1 MMATLALLV
10 TLLCIGL
17 LAVIAFLVSHSSKIK
32 SIEKHIGSLQAR
44 AAVLESRTREI
55 LEQYAGTRIP
65 VSTKEVVRGGPAS
78 EVVRGISATDGV
90 RAVADSEAAGM
101 ATQPLPTPPAPPVT
115 PKVPVAPE
123 KPSRTRGEWE
133 ALIGGKLL
141 NRIGALALII
151 AVGLFLKYA
160 FDNNWFT
167 EWMRVS
173 IGVLVGV
180 VCLLAAARAAR
191 KGFEVFAQGLVGAGL
206 AILYLSVYASF
217 NFYALVSQP
226 AAFVA
231 MSAVTILSYV
241 QAFRYKALAVSL
253 LGLLGGFLTPFML
266 STGEANMVG
275 LFTYVALLDL
285 GLLLVV
291 ARNDAWMI
299 LDPLALLG
307 TYCIYSL
314 WHSEYYTQDKLIPV
328 VLFLTLFW
336 IMFHGFDLYRLRRGV
351 ATYAE
356 FRRAISGVHSVIFFG
371 ALSIVLTERPVTE
384 QAMMT
389 FVLGLLYIGSALFTG
404 ENTAERKSA
413 FTQFMVTGIVLSLV
427 AVLIAWDGFNKIVI
441 WSLACVSVVWMGVTK
456 QQKSVWATGLI
467 LLAFSFPMMLF
478 SPGALLYHPLESFR
492 PVLNGRALTFL
503 IVALSLGMGGH
514 LYWSGLPKPS
524 LKVHE
529 FFQYGWFFLIVIA
542 LNVETIDLFSL
553 WMVNAADADREL
565 LAFQRLM
572 AVAGV
577 NGLLGF
583 ALVGLGLGVRMR
595 PLFYGSLWLLLGA
608 AALAALRGLWYSP
621 TEAFVPILNIRVV
634 VMLLMVFGFFGLR
647 KVLAQSPD
655 VFEWGKEFA
664 AIASYVPVILLL
676 VLFSAEGWD
685 FFEREKVQAAA
696 LMSDSSA
703 GETDRLHNLQHLTL
717 SSVWLIFSI
726 VLMLFG
732 LLKRERGLRFL
743 AIGLF
748 GIAILKIFIYDL
760 SFLDTLY
767 RIFSF
772 VGLGV
777 ILLAASYLYQRYRDV
792 IVGNP
797 SPPAAR

>member
-1 MMATLALLV
+1 MATLALLV
-10 TLLCIGL
+10 TLLCIGVAAL
-17 LAVIAFLVSHSSKIK
+17 IAFVVSHGSKIK
-32 SIEKHIGSLQAR
+32 HLEKQISSLHAR
-44 AAVLESRTREI
+44 AGTLESRTREI
-55 LEQYAGTRIP
+55 LEQRAGTSP
-65 VSTKEVVRGGPAS
+65 APSTQKIVRGGPVS
-78 EVVRGISATDGV
+78 EVVHAGPDVGAT
-90 RAVADSEAAGM
+90 
-101 ATQPLPTPPAPPVT
+101 ATPTAPSTAPPAPPAT
-115 PKVPVAPE
+115 LKAPVAPE
-123 KPSRTRGEWE
+123 RPSRTRGEWE

-141 NRIGALALII
+141 NRVGALALII

-180 VCLLAAARAAR
+180 VCLVAAARAVR
-191 KGFEVFAQGLVGAGL
+191 KSFDVFAQGLVGAGL

-231 MSAVTILSYV
+231 MSAVTVLAYV

-266 STGEANMVG
+266 STGEVNMAG

-285 GLLLVV
+285 GLLFVV

-307 TYCIYSL
+307 TYCIYAL
-314 WHSEYYTQDKLIPV
+314 WHGEYYTQEKLIPV
-328 VLFLTLFW
+328 VLFLTVYW
-336 IMFHGFDLYRLRRGV
+336 IMFHGFDLYRLRRDV
-351 ATYAE
+351 TTYAE
-356 FRRAISGVHSVIFFG
+356 FRRAISGVHSILFFG
-371 ALSIVLTERPVTE
+371 AVSIVLSERPDTE
-384 QAMMT
+384 QALMAI
-389 FVLGLLYIGSALFTG
+389 VLGLLYVGSALLAG
-404 ENTAERKSA
+404 GVSAERKSA
-413 FTQFMVTGIVLSLV
+413 FTQFMVTGIVFSLV
-427 AVLIAWDGFNKIVI
+427 AVLIAWDGFNMIVI
-441 WSLACVSVVWMGVTK
+441 WSLACVAVVWVGLIK
-456 QQKSVWATGLI
+456 QEKSVWATGLI
-467 LLAFSFPMMLF
+467 LLAFSFPMILF
-478 SPGALLYHPLESFR
+478 SPNALLYHPLESFR

-514 LYWSGLPKPS
+514 LYRSGLPTPS
-524 LKVHE
+524 KKIHE
-529 FFQYGWFFLIVIA
+529 LFQYGWFFLVVLV
-542 LNVETIDLFSL
+542 LNVETIDLFRL
-553 WMVNAADADREL
+553 WMMNASDGDREL
-565 LAFQRLM
+565 LEFQRLM

-577 NGLLGF
+577 NGLAGF
-583 ALVGLGLGVRMR
+583 ALVGLGLGARMR

-608 AALAALRGLWYSP
+608 AGLAALRGLWYSP
-621 TEAFVPILNIRVV
+621 IEAFIPILNIRVV

-647 KVLAQSPD
+647 RVLAQSPD
-655 VFEWGKEFA
+655 VFEWGKEFT

-685 FFEREKVQAAA
+685 FFEREKVLTAA
-696 LMSDSSA
+696 LGSGDSA
-703 GETDRLHNLQHLTL
+703 GESDRLHNLQHLTL

-797 SPPAAR
+797 SPPAAS